1 MNDAS
6 SKLKKKC
13 ICIQRGIRNKHFND
27 DEPSSA
33 NPSYYRAKRC
43 RFYGDGI
50 SIAPLE
56 MSETEP
62 GAVGLLLDKVFF
74 ILSRCLFLSNFF
86 GQTSAK
92 CDDLFRLPKR
102 SGLSLIE

>member
-1 MNDAS
+1 MGAPEEVGIQLKCEQMNDAS

-56 MSETEP
+56 MSENREP
-62 GAVGLLLDKVFF
+62 SV
-74 ILSRCLFLSNFF
+74 SY
-86 GQTSAK
+86 
-92 CDDLFRLPKR
+92 
-102 SGLSLIE
+102 